1 MFELKNETTVHLRK
15 FSKREEV
22 HGKDLIPAIDLSLS
36 YKAPAAVLNMLH
48 PQLREA
54 LFVKSETKAGELDLA
69 IDDTPNVRAPIMET
83 PIGLDYEQTGCSLRV
98 HYGTSERSHVVL
110 GLVKA
115 HKFKVQARV
124 EGGMVE
130 LHFVLSCANEID
142 ADVIGKL
149 GILGGH
155 DIAITLEGPVIEEQE
170 EEPWPFPND
179 APPVQ
184 DARQTPEQAFAAALG
199 QDEG

>member
-1 MFELKNETTVHLRK
+1 MFELKTETTVHLRK

-22 HGKDLIPAIDLSLS
+22 HGKDLIPAIDLALS
-36 YKAPAAVLNMLH
+36 YKAPAAVLGMLH

-54 LFVKSETKAGELDLA
+54 LFMNTGPKSEELDLA

-98 HYGTSERSHVVL
+98 HYGTSEKSHVVL
-110 GLVKA
+110 ALVKA
-115 HKFKVQARV
+115 HKFKVHERV

-130 LHFVLSCANEID
+130 LHFTLSCANEID

-155 DIAITLEGPVIEEQE
+155 DIAVTLDGPVIEDKDDA
-170 EEPWPFPND
+170 PWPFPNESPKD
-179 APPVQ
+179 T
-184 DARQTPEQAFAAALG
+184 RQTPAQALAAQLG
-199 QDEG
+199 VEAD